1 MLRRKEIQKLRSPK
15 IRPGERKKAMEDLGI
30 NKLHFAFDPE
40 NMPGVDPTAIAAQDV
55 GLAPAPSPRA

>member
-1 MLRRKEIQKLRSPK
+1 
-15 IRPGERKKAMEDLGI
+15 MEDLGI